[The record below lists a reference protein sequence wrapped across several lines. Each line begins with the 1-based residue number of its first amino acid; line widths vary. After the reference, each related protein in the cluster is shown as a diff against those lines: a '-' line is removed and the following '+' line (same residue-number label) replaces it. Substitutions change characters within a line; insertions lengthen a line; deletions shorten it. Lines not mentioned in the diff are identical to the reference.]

1 MNNSNSGRANGSIAL
16 LAESQR
22 DPKHSIIRKI
32 YSSVKFSIK
41 LNSAVTVGSI
51 DLVLIS
57 IDESSIEEVS
67 YNSPAPP
74 NAETNSLKSD
84 ITISKKLIKNGD
96 MGIAVSNIND
106 AKKQVNQIL
115 KENKAYTQN
124 EQFRNLETEEN
135 LHLIIRVPHQNFDA
149 LINSFSNGIGA
160 VEYKN
165 ISTDDVTE
173 EYTNVS
179 IKLENKKI
187 YLEKYRNLLKSTS
200 NVKDILEIQE
210 NIRALEDEID
220 VAEGRLRFI
229 DDRVDFSTLELN
241 INKEKPRSS
250 LTSKIG
256 FGSRFSDSMAE
267 GWNNFVG
274 FFLGIMSFW
283 PFLFFIPL
291 LIFAWRKWKQM
302 RKSKKISEEK

>member
-1 MNNSNSGRANGSIAL
+1 MKNLLFSLSFLAIFSCNKTPISSFSSSKSDLIEVDAQMISMEEAPSGKA
-16 LAESQR
+16 
-22 DPKHSIIRKI
+22 
-32 YSSVKFSIK
+32 
-41 LNSAVTVGSI
+41 
-51 DLVLIS
+51 
-57 IDESSIEEVS
+57 S
-67 YNSPAPP
+67 YNQPP
-74 NAETNSLKSD
+74 PSEEGKNPLKKTD
-84 ITISKKLIKNGD
+84 TISKKLIKNGE

-135 LHLIIRVPHQNFDA
+135 LNLTIRVPHQNFDA

-200 NVKDILEIQE
+200 NVKDILQIQE

-229 DDRVDFSTLELN
+229 DDRVDYSTLELN

-256 FGSRFSDSMAE
+256 FGSRFSDSVAE

-291 LIFAWRKWKQM
+291 LIFAWRKWKQR
-302 RKSKKISEEK
+302 RKSKKISVEK

>member
-1 MNNSNSGRANGSIAL
+1 MRIIFDSSFFQLTQIMKNLLFSLSFLAIFSCNKTPISSFSSNKSEDATA
-16 LAESQR
+16 
-22 DPKHSIIRKI
+22 DMKM
-32 YSSVKFSIK
+32 
-41 LNSAVTVGSI
+41 
-51 DLVLIS
+51 IS

-84 ITISKKLIKNGD
+84 NPISKKLIKNGD
-96 MGIAVSNIND
+96 MGIAVANIND

-135 LHLIIRVPHQNFDA
+135 LHLVIRVPHKNFDA

-291 LIFAWRKWKQM
+291 LIFAWRKWKQ
-302 RKSKKISEEK
+302 RKNSKKISEEK

>member
-1 MNNSNSGRANGSIAL
+1 MKNL
-16 LAESQR
+16 LFSLSFLAIFSC
-22 DPKHSIIRKI
+22 DKTPI
-32 YSSVKFSIK
+32 SSFSSSK
-41 LNSAVTVGSI
+41 SEGATA
-51 DLVLIS
+51 DMKMIS
-57 IDESSIEEVS
+57 IDENSIEEVS
-67 YNSPAPP
+67 YNSPIPP

-84 ITISKKLIKNGD
+84 ITFSKKLIKNGD

-179 IKLENKKI
+179 IKLENK
-187 YLEKYRNLLKSTS
+187 
-200 NVKDILEIQE
+200 
-210 NIRALEDEID
+210 
-220 VAEGRLRFI
+220 
-229 DDRVDFSTLELN
+229 
-241 INKEKPRSS
+241 
-250 LTSKIG
+250 
-256 FGSRFSDSMAE
+256 
-267 GWNNFVG
+267 
-274 FFLGIMSFW
+274 
-283 PFLFFIPL
+283 
-291 LIFAWRKWKQM
+291 
-302 RKSKKISEEK
+302 